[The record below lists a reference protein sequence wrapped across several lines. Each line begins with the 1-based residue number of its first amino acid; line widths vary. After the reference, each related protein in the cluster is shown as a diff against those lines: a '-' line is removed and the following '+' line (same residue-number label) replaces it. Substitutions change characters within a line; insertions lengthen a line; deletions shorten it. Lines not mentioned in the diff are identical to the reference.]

1 MKGYKIMIVF
11 LFGLGTLFLI
21 YQLRLANAEISNLER
36 ERDYFRDAKSAL
48 QQKVWDV
55 SCINILMINNMCARD
70 QRKLQKDEDYMNIV
84 TKMD

>member
-1 MKGYKIMIVF
+1 MKGYKIVIVF

-21 YQLRLANAEISNLER
+21 YQLILANAEISNLER
-36 ERDYFRDAKSAL
+36 ERDYFRNAKSVL

-55 SCINILMINNMCARD
+55 SCINILMINKMCPRD

-84 TKMD
+84 TKMN